1 MLRTNRR
8 ISRPVLG
15 KALAITA
22 FAGVALAMSTAG
34 TAQPQDPYGDL
45 PATISLTGVV
55 RDFREVNSRNG
66 HADFER
72 EPTRGYA
79 HYVQECNDQLDDEGK
94 PVFRNTGRKVTSQY
108 RDAQGRNRIPP
119 REYVQSRQG
128 DVNGAME
135 TVNGGSTNDSNRFRQ
150 WFRDVA
156 GVNMSAPLS
165 LTLRRQSGTNIYVF
179 DDRTDPFYQGRNGF
193 FPINGELFGNS
204 GGSTPNQNF
213 HFTYELDTQF
223 VFRRNQGQVFTF
235 RGDDDVFVFIDGKL
249 VIDLGGVH
257 AAVEQTIDLDR
268 LSWLVDGNT
277 YQLKFFFAE
286 RHRTQSNFRMTTSIT
301 LQNAELPVTEALF
314 D

>member
-8 ISRPVLG
+8 RTFA
-15 KALAITA
+15 KALVMTS
-22 FAGVALAMSTAG
+22 FAGVALAMSSSG
-34 TAQPQDPYGDL
+34 TARPPDPFGDL
-45 PATISLTGVV
+45 PSQISLTGIV
-55 RDFREVNSRNG
+55 RDFRELNSRNG

-72 EPTRGYA
+72 NPTRDFG
-79 HYVQECNDQLDDEGK
+79 HYVQECNDVLDEDGK
-94 PVFRNTGRKVTSQY
+94 PSFRSTGKKVTSQF
-108 RDAQGRNRIPP
+108 RDAQGRNRIQSK
-119 REYVQSRQG
+119 EYIASRSG
-128 DVNGAME
+128 DVNGAVE
-135 TVNGGSTNDSNRFRQ
+135 TSLGGSTVDSARFRQ

-165 LTLRRQSGTNIYVF
+165 LTLVRQPGTNIYVF
-179 DDRTDPFYQGRNGF
+179 DDRTDPFYAGRGGF

-223 VFRRNQGQVFTF
+223 VFHRNQGQVFTF
-235 RGDDDVFVFIDGKL
+235 RGDDDVFVFIDGKM

-257 AAVEQTIDLDR
+257 SAVEQTIDLDR

-286 RHRTQSNFRMTTSIT
+286 RHRTQSNFRMSTSIT